1 MITMLLA
8 LGPTMA
14 ARKIANVSAGSA
26 SHASVTRMMTW
37 STQPPR

>member
-1 MITMLLA
+1 MFIS

-14 ARKIANVSAGSA
+14 ARKIAKVSAGRA
-26 SHASVTRMMTW
+26 SQVSVRRMMTW

>member
-1 MITMLLA
+1 MFIS

-14 ARKIANVSAGSA
+14 VRKMAKVSAGSA
-26 SHASVTRMMTW
+26 SQVSVMRMMTW

>member
-1 MITMLLA
+1 MFLL

-26 SHASVTRMMTW
+26 SQVSVRRMMTW